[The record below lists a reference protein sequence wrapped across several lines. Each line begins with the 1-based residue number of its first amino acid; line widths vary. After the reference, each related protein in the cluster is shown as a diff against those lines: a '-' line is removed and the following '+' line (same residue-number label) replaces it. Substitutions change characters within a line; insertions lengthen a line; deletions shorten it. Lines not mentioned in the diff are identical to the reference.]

1 MKNKKDTLKIS
12 NMCCSERPREKAI
25 DMGISTLSD
34 SELLS
39 IILGSGNRDENV
51 ITLAQRVLN
60 SHEVHKGLLGL
71 NYMSYHDLIAIK
83 GIGRVK
89 ACQLM
94 AVAELSK
101 RMSMA
106 RKNSAINLSS
116 PEDIAEHFME
126 YCRFLTREK
135 VIVIYVTA
143 SNDLIKWYTLSE
155 GTVNRSLISP
165 REIFIE
171 ALRCDAVNII
181 LIHNHPSGNP
191 EPSDMDIV
199 VTRRVIEAGKILGIG
214 LLDHIVI
221 GDGTYVS
228 LNERGYIK

>member
-1 MKNKKDTLKIS
+1 
-12 NMCCSERPREKAI
+12 MCCSERPREKAI